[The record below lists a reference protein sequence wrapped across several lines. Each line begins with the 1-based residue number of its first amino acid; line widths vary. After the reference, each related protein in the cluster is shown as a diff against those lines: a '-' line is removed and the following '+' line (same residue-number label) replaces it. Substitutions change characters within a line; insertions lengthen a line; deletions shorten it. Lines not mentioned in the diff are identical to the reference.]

1 MLTKADLD
9 QFIGT
14 THYYPHWLQRF
25 VLTEGVNYIGEHGGA
40 WIVDAIASHQTP
52 KLLFDPT
59 LRDFQVWELE
69 VSADCSAVLNCLRDT
84 DDVVLQQE
92 IGYTDF
98 PLSIKFY
105 LTQGV
110 LMLPSEY

>member
-9 QFIGT
+9 QFTGT
-14 THYYPHWLQRF
+14 THYYRHWLQRF
-25 VLTEGVNYIGEHGGA
+25 VLTEGVYYVGEHGGA

-52 KLLFDPT
+52 KLLNEPMLQELQFWQ
-59 LRDFQVWELE
+59 LQVHEDR
-69 VSADCSAVLNCLRDT
+69 SAILKCLRDT

-92 IGYTDF
+92 IRYTDF